1 MKKKNRFRSVSVC
14 SEYGMKGKD
23 IKIWTSTECTDKEG
37 VGLDIIAFCC
47 FFLHT
52 FLVSLKLS
60 FSIVVL
66 WPLNRIKLFDLVS
79 CVEAKNV
86 LGGHEWVS
94 IEIHVPCHNQFTD
107 FWLGFW
113 ALSEVSSSFYCK
125 WHFALSLGIVCPCK
139 ICPAFIFPRLFSLKA
154 NKERIEFNWGFLE
167 AINWYSS
174 NQFMRLSFVLILIEL
189 IGSVILR
196 WW

>member
-1 MKKKNRFRSVSVC
+1 MKKKNRFHSVSVC

-23 IKIWTSTECTDKEG
+23 IKIRTSTECNDKEG

-60 FSIVVL
+60 FPLLSSDHWIVSNYL
-66 WPLNRIKLFDLVS
+66 IWSLVWRRKTS
-79 CVEAKNV
+79 WEDMNGFRLKFM
-86 LGGHEWVS
+86 S
-94 IEIHVPCHNQFTD
+94 HVIINSPI
-107 FWLGFW
+107 FWFGFW
-113 ALSEVSSSFYCK
+113 ALSEVSPSFYCK
-125 WHFALSLGIVCPCK
+125 WHFALSLAIVCPCK
-139 ICPAFIFPRLFSLKA
+139 ICPAFIFLRLFAFNS

-174 NQFMRLSFVLILIEL
+174 NQFVRLSFVLILIEL
-189 IGSVILR
+189 IWSVVLR